1 MGSRP
6 CGGAGLAGRAGGTDR
21 PGRDAAA
28 AAAAA
33 AAVGGAAVAAL
44 RAGGGRC
51 GSVA

>member
-6 CGGAGLAGRAGGTDR
+6 CGGAGLAGRAGGSDR
-21 PGRDAAA
+21 PVRDAAA

-33 AAVGGAAVAAL
+33 AGGAAVAAL

>member
-1 MGSRP
+1 MD
-6 CGGAGLAGRAGGTDR
+6 LAGRAGGTDR
-21 PGRDAAA
+21 PGRD

>member
-33 AAVGGAAVAAL
+33 GGAAVAAL

>member
-6 CGGAGLAGRAGGTDR
+6 CGGAGLAGRAGGSDR
-21 PGRDAAA
+21 PVRDAAA

-33 AAVGGAAVAAL
+33 GGAAVAAL